1 MNTPPTQDQSSKPP
15 PIPGRF
21 AFEPMPEGN
30 SPALLIE
37 ALLKSPGRIIHELQN
52 NWRATLA
59 TWLLLLA
66 LLGAAA
72 YGVVVGSFSGGAQL
86 WIAPVKI
93 SMGTLLSIL
102 ICLPSLYIFACLSGI
117 DARLRA
123 VAGVLFAAVALS
135 ALLLIGFAPVA
146 WIFSIDRLSGIHG
159 CAAHRVL
166 GDRNCIW
173 ITFVHRN
180 GALSDRLNPK
190 SLETVGTHFRAG
202 LPTNDDHVASDCRK
216 IGAFSPQREEI
227 LSRVLGRNSSGR
239 IIKKMTRDGE
249 IAQPESWIIRG
260 SLFFGCKCDKFVA
273 DGR

>member
-146 WIFSIDRLSGIHG
+146 WIFSQSTDSVAFMAALHIAFWAIAIAFGLRLFTAMARFLTDSTRSHLKLWGLIF
-159 CAAHRVL
+159 VL
-166 GDRNCIW
+166 VCLQMMTTLRPIVGRSEHFLPSEKKFFLAYW
-173 ITFVHRN
+173 
-180 GALSDRLNPK
+180 A
-190 SLETVGTHFRAG
+190 ET
-202 LPTNDDHVASDCRK
+202 L
-216 IGAFSPQREEI
+216 REE
-227 LSRVLGRNSSGR
+227 
-239 IIKKMTRDGE
+239 
-249 IAQPESWIIRG
+249 
-260 SLFFGCKCDKFVA
+260 SLRK
-273 DGR
+273 

>member
-146 WIFSIDRLSGIHG
+146 WIFSQSTDSVAFMAALHIAFWAIAIAFGLRLFTAMARFLTGSTRSHLKLWGLIFVVVCLQMMTTLRPIVGRSEHFLPSEKKFFL
-159 CAAHRVL
+159 AH
-166 GDRNCIW
+166 W
-173 ITFVHRN
+173 
-180 GALSDRLNPK
+180 A
-190 SLETVGTHFRAG
+190 ET
-202 LPTNDDHVASDCRK
+202 L
-216 IGAFSPQREEI
+216 REE
-227 LSRVLGRNSSGR
+227 
-239 IIKKMTRDGE
+239 
-249 IAQPESWIIRG
+249 
-260 SLFFGCKCDKFVA
+260 SLRK
-273 DGR
+273 

>member
-1 MNTPPTQDQSSKPP
+1 MNTPLTQDQSSKPP

-52 NWRATLA
+52 NWRATLT

-72 YGVVVGSFSGGAQL
+72 YGIVVGSFSGGAQL

-146 WIFSIDRLSGIHG
+146 WIFSQSTDSVAFMAALHIAFWAIAIAFGLRLFTAMARFLTGSTRSHLKLWGLIF
-159 CAAHRVL
+159 VL
-166 GDRNCIW
+166 VCLQMMTTLRPIVGRSEHFLPSEKKFFLAYW
-173 ITFVHRN
+173 
-180 GALSDRLNPK
+180 A
-190 SLETVGTHFRAG
+190 ET
-202 LPTNDDHVASDCRK
+202 L
-216 IGAFSPQREEI
+216 REE
-227 LSRVLGRNSSGR
+227 
-239 IIKKMTRDGE
+239 
-249 IAQPESWIIRG
+249 
-260 SLFFGCKCDKFVA
+260 SLRK
-273 DGR
+273 